1 MNIFTYDSAIFQDV
15 YRRFETVFETTVAI
29 PQVSYDTP
37 ISTPNLKQ
45 FNNKTLIQYQS

>member
-37 ISTPNLKQ
+37 NLKQ